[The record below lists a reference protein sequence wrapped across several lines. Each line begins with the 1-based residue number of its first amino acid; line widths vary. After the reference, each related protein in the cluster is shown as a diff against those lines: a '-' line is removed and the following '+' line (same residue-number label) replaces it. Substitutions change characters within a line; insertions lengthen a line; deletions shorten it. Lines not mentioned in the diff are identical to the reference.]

1 MLIRI
6 LIILFSIH
14 ILFVA
19 CSAVPTTRYEKQ
31 QKIEENKEEKKEDN
45 KKTNNITFSKTLNE
59 DYNIKRFSPDLSYEK
74 KTDKSDIK
82 SDKEIWFEFPT
93 KTEINNSSDSPKIKG
108 TSEGYRVLVFS
119 SDDLDELKEMQ
130 FKLEANKGIHQVY
143 SIFEPPF
150 YKLYI
155 GDFTLL
161 EDANSLKRKLIQL
174 DFKESKVVRTTINLF

>member
-1 MLIRI
+1 MKIRI
-6 LIILFSIH
+6 LIILSLFN
-14 ILFVA
+14 ILFIA
-19 CSAVPTTRYEKQ
+19 CSAVPTTRYEKK
-31 QKIEENKEEKKEDN
+31 QKIEENKEEKKENN
-45 KKTNNITFSKTLNE
+45 KRTENITFNKTLNE
-59 DYNIKRFSPDLSYEK
+59 DYDIKRFSPDLSYDKKNEK
-74 KTDKSDIK
+74 SEIK
-82 SDKEIWFEFPT
+82 FDKEIWFEFPT

-130 FKLEANKGIHQVY
+130 IKLEENKGIHQVY

-161 EDANSLKRKLIQL
+161 EDANSLKHKLIQL
-174 DFKESKVVRTTINLF
+174 DFKESKVVRTTINIF